1 VILLDTNVIS
11 ELMRPSPAPAVIAF
25 LRAQTLADVFTSSV
39 CEAEIRYGI
48 ARRPAGR
55 RRDELDAAFAAFMA
69 EGFGD
74 RVIGF
79 DRACAAGYA
88 SARTA
93 REAIGQPVTIPDV
106 LIAGTALAYGATMAT
121 RNVGDFA
128 HCGVAV
134 INPWDA
140 G

>member
-1 VILLDTNVIS
+1 MV
-11 ELMRPSPAPAVIAF
+11 AF
-25 LRAQTLADVFTSSV
+25 LRAQNLTDVFTSSI

-48 ARRPAGR
+48 ARRTPGR
-55 RRDELDAAFAAFMA
+55 RRVELAAAFAAFMA

-79 DRACAAGYA
+79 DSACAAGYA
-88 SARTA
+88 TARTA
-93 REAIGQPVTIPDV
+93 RETLGQPVTIPDA
-106 LIAGTALAYGATMAT
+106 LIAGTALAYNAIIAT

-134 INPWDA
+134 VDPWQ
-140 G
+140 GP